1 MTPLAKTGADLES
14 HILSGDADFY
24 KLEPF
29 LLGVSDFVARHLP
42 SEPVIKSR
50 SASRSRKKLI
60 SDPIVGYVRLE
71 PLEAELLD
79 TPLFQRLRRI
89 TQLSFVEQ
97 VYPSLSYCRFEH
109 TIGVLGRVS
118 QVLTAL
124 SENTKATS
132 DADRVKID
140 KLMDIDKLIE
150 GHQPALRLAALFHD
164 VGHCIYSHASESFI
178 GILQGDGENYPSAQ
192 FIREFFRKAFRLNKL
207 PPIAEIFAVSVL
219 LSPEIHHFVTEVGR
233 DKKEDVTEQ
242 LRMAACFILGV
253 PPPDQGKGRLLFLAQ
268 VISSGLDADK
278 LDYMCRESHYSR
290 IPIGID
296 IPWLLSKLRVFIC
309 TSKTLPRAYT
319 SLKQNYPE
327 NEDFLALGLIS
338 SGQLEFEEFC
348 FARVSLYDKIY
359 LHQKN
364 RALTAQAHLEFKRF
378 VTRNLQYRKAHEWL
392 NLREG
397 DVSDEAMEPGQ
408 KQESLF
414 SAMDP
419 SMRLFLANRAEHFH
433 RAYAFGPRNS
443 LTDPFGGRDELDSL
457 PSVQAVK
464 GIRGKEEV
472 WAEMIEDETRK
483 LINLVPP
490 KGSEI
495 VSADNVSVAIDT
507 AQHLNIQ
514 QGHDSLFFQRTRKS
528 ASRWILPVDMI
539 VDYYRRNRSCGYV
552 FTSPEV
558 CHYVAV
564 AAETIFWREAKQQFS
579 QDDAGLPSH
588 LLKKA
593 KDLKEKLTKKGY
605 YDDLKML
612 KPVSPYLSSAAAS
625 ELTHDI
631 ASRLAGFQSYKQ
643 ERVTPQ
649 RVASFAAQFPETLH
663 KVVLLMCMQIDLI
676 EPAQVTNL
684 VVDEYL
690 RLNNTDWKERRI
702 ALVPLGSI
710 VESGAM
716 LSYNFKN
723 HPNLDFL
730 KCLPKVETLSDNVVM
745 EVDAIVF
752 YDDNI
757 NSGSQLVNIFA
768 DRLGKPL
775 PLDRKLAESHGS
787 KLSDEACARLI
798 TLPLHFVFGVA
809 PDTVLKRIQK
819 EFLEYFSIPEANVT
833 LAAGQWLRE
842 NEKSLSGIA
851 AKFHHKDR
859 DELRKYMTRVGTA
872 LMLSEGKSQTVAEGR
887 ALGDENA
894 EALIAFPYNVPTMT
908 VLPLWCEGDL
918 SASDLGLARWMPL
931 IERRRAKDPN
941 GKFVGEDA

>member
-1 MTPLAKTGADLES
+1 MKPRAKTAADLES
-14 HILSGDADFY
+14 HPLAGDADFHR
-24 KLEPF
+24 LEPYI
-29 LLGVSDFVARHLP
+29 LGISDFVGRHLP
-42 SEPVIKSR
+42 SELVIKNR
-50 SASRSRKKLI
+50 SASKSRKKLI
-60 SDPIVGYVRLE
+60 SDPIVGYVRLA
-71 PLEAELLD
+71 PIEAELLD

-89 TQLSFVEQ
+89 SQLSFVEH

-109 TIGVLGRVS
+109 TIGVVGRVFQILS
-118 QVLTAL
+118 AL
-124 SENTKATS
+124 SENTKATP
-132 DADRVKID
+132 DAGRVNID
-140 KLMDIDKLIE
+140 TLIADHE
-150 GHQPALRLAALFHD
+150 QALRLAALFHD

-178 GILQGDGENYPSAQ
+178 GTLQGDGANYPSAG
-192 FIREFFRKAFRLNKL
+192 FIRDFFKKAFRLNKL
-207 PPIAEIFAVSVL
+207 PPIAEIFAVSIL
-219 LSPEIHHFVTEVGR
+219 LSPEIQHFVTEVGTEKR
-233 DKKEDVTEQ
+233 EDAVER
-242 LRMAACFILGV
+242 LRMAASFILGV
-253 PPPDQGKGRLLFLAQ
+253 PPPDQGRLLFLAQ

-296 IPWLLSKLRVFIC
+296 IPWLLSKLRIFIC
-309 TSKTLPRAYT
+309 TPKTLPRAYT
-319 SLKQNYPE
+319 SLKQNYPADE
-327 NEDFLALGLIS
+327 EFLALGLIS

-359 LHQKN
+359 LHQKS
-364 RALTAQAHLEFKRF
+364 RALTAQAHLEFQRF
-378 VTRNLQYRKAHEWL
+378 VTRNPQYRNAHEWL

-397 DVSDEAMEPGQ
+397 DVSDETTEPGQ

-414 SAMDP
+414 SAMNP
-419 SMRLFLANRAEHFH
+419 SMRLLLANRAEHFH

-443 LTDPFGGRDELDSL
+443 LTDPFGGKDVLNSL

-464 GIRGKEEV
+464 AIHGKEEE
-472 WAEMIEDETRK
+472 WTQKIEAETRN
-483 LINLVPP
+483 LLGLVPP
-490 KGSEI
+490 KPGENIS
-495 VSADNVSVAIDT
+495 VDAVSVAIDT

-514 QGHDSLFFQRTRKS
+514 QGHDSLYFQRTRKS

-564 AAETIFWREAKQQFS
+564 AAEVVFWKEAKQQFS
-579 QDDAGLPSH
+579 QDDAGLPPH
-588 LLKKA
+588 LLKKT
-593 KDLKEKLTKKGY
+593 KDLKAKLTKKGY

-612 KPVSPYLSSAAAS
+612 KPVSRYLSSAAAS

-631 ASRLAGFQSYKQ
+631 ASKLAGFQSYNQ

-649 RVASFAAQFPETLH
+649 RVAGFAAQFPEPLH
-663 KVVLLMCMQIDLI
+663 EVALQMCSQIDLI
-676 EPAQVTNL
+676 EPAHVANQ

-690 RLNNTDWKERRI
+690 RLHSTDWKDKRI

-710 VESGAM
+710 VESGAL

-723 HPNLDFL
+723 HSNLEFL
-730 KCLPKVETLSDNVVM
+730 KCIPKVETLSDNVVM
-745 EVDAIVF
+745 DVDAIIF

-775 PLDRKLAESHGS
+775 PADRKLAESHGS

-819 EFLEYFSIPEANVT
+819 EFLELFVIPKANVT
-833 LAAGQWLRE
+833 LEAGQWLRE
-842 NEKSLSGIA
+842 NEKSLSGLA
-851 AKFHHKDR
+851 AKFQHKDR
-859 DELRKYMTRVGTA
+859 DDLRKYMNRVGTA
-872 LMLSEGKSQTVAEGR
+872 LMLSEGKSQSVAEER

-931 IERRRAKDPN
+931 IERRRARDPN

>member
-1 MTPLAKTGADLES
+1 MTPRAKTTADLES
-14 HILSGDADFY
+14 HPLAGDADFHQ
-24 KLEPF
+24 LEPF

-42 SEPVIKSR
+42 SEVVIKSR

-109 TIGVLGRVS
+109 TIGVIGRVF

-124 SENTKATS
+124 SENTKATP
-132 DADRVKID
+132 DADRVN
-140 KLMDIDKLIE
+140 IDKLIADHE
-150 GHQPALRLAALFHD
+150 PALRLAALFHD

-178 GILQGDGENYPSAQ
+178 GALQGDGANYPSVQ

-207 PPIAEIFAVSVL
+207 PPIAEILAVSVL
-219 LSPEIHHFVTEVGR
+219 LSPEVHHFVTEVGTE
-233 DKKEDVTEQ
+233 KKEDAAER
-242 LRMAACFILGV
+242 LKMAACFILGV
-253 PPPDQGKGRLLFLAQ
+253 PPPDKGRLLFLAQ

-309 TSKTLPRAYT
+309 TPKTLPSAYT
-319 SLKQNYPE
+319 SLKQSYPE
-327 NEDFLALGLIS
+327 SEEFLALGIIS

-364 RALTAQAHLEFKRF
+364 RALTAQAHLEFQRF
-378 VTRNLQYRKAHEWL
+378 VIRNPQYQKAHEWL

-397 DVSDEAMEPGQ
+397 NVSDEATEPGQ

-419 SMRLFLANRAEHFH
+419 SMRLPFANRAEHFH
-433 RAYAFGPRNS
+433 RAFAFGPRNS
-443 LTDPFGGRDELDSL
+443 LTDPFGGRDALDSL
-457 PSVQAVK
+457 PSVRAVK
-464 GIRGKEEV
+464 AIRGKERE
-472 WAEMIEDETRK
+472 WAAKIEAETRK
-483 LINLVPP
+483 LIGLVPP
-490 KGSEI
+490 KGSEN
-495 VSADNVSVAIDT
+495 VSADTVSVAIDT

-514 QGHDSLFFQRTRKS
+514 QGHDSLFFQRTRKT

-539 VDYYRRNRSCGYV
+539 VDYYQRNRSCGYV
-552 FTSPEV
+552 FTTPEV

-564 AAETIFWREAKQQFS
+564 AAETVFWKEAKQQFS
-579 QDDAGLPSH
+579 QDDAGLPPH

-593 KDLKEKLTKKGY
+593 KEVKERLTKKGY
-605 YDDLKML
+605 YNDLKML
-612 KPVSPYLSSAAAS
+612 KPVSSYLSSAAAS
-625 ELTHDI
+625 ELTHEI
-631 ASRLAGFQSYKQ
+631 ASKLAGFQSYNQ

-649 RVASFAAQFPETLH
+649 RVATFVAQFPEPLH
-663 KVVLLMCMQIDLI
+663 EAALHMCAQIDLI
-676 EPAQVTNL
+676 EPAHVANQ

-690 RLNNTDWKERRI
+690 RLHNADWRAKKI

-710 VESGAM
+710 VESGAL

-723 HPNLDFL
+723 HSNLEFL

-745 EVDAIVF
+745 EVDAIIF

-757 NSGSQLVNIFA
+757 NSGSQLVNIFS

-775 PLDRKLAESHGS
+775 PPERRLAESHGS
-787 KLSDEACARLI
+787 KLSDEACARLLTI
-798 TLPLHFVFGVA
+798 PLHFVFGVA
-809 PDTVLKRIQK
+809 PETVLKRIQK

-842 NEKSLSGIA
+842 SEKSLSGLG
-851 AKFHHKDR
+851 AKFQHKDR
-859 DELRKYMTRVGTA
+859 DELRKFMIKVGTA
-872 LMLSEGKSQTVAEGR
+872 LMLSEGKSQLVAEGR

-908 VLPLWCEGDL
+908 VLPLWCEGAL
-918 SASDLGLARWMPL
+918 SALDLGLARWMPL
-931 IERRRAKDPN
+931 IERRRARDPN